1 MLLVLAVLLAIFAV
15 LPSPWN
21 LVLIIAAGAIETS
34 QTGFWMWWTKRKPPT
49 AGAEAM
55 IGTRAEV
62 VSECRP
68 DGWVRVHGEL
78 WQARCEHG
86 AAVGESV
93 RIKAIDGL
101 TLIAE

>member
-21 LVLIIAAGAIETS
+21 LVLIIAGAAIETS

-55 IGTRAEV
+55 IGARAEV

-68 DGWVRVHGEL
+68 EGWVRVQGEL
-78 WQARCEHG
+78 WQARCDRG

-93 RIKAIDGL
+93 RIKAIHGL